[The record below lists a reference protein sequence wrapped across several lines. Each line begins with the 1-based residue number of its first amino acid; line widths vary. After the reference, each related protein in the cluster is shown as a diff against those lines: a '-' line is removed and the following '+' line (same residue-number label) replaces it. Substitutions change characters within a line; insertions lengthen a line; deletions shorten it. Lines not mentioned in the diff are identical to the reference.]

1 MARNDALKAAIVA
14 AGLSFADLAERC
26 DVDAKTVQRWVSRG
40 RVPHPRSRV
49 RVAEVLGEDVGVLW
63 PEMIRRA
70 VKVGSDRELLGVYP
84 RRADLPQSVF
94 RDAIGRASS
103 RLWFGGY
110 TSYFLWLEMPGVSAT
125 LEAKASAGA
134 DLRFLLGDPDSPVT
148 AERERIEATPLTLS
162 TRIAMTRAELSKVGT
177 VIPVRFSTR
186 HLAMSVW
193 VFDEEAI
200 VATHIGAGL
209 GQDSVTLHLRRC
221 QDGGAFDRYVEHFES
236 LWTDGKPAP
245 QH

>member
-1 MARNDALKAAIVA
+1 MRA
-14 AGLSFADLAERC
+14 
-26 DVDAKTVQRWVSRG
+26 
-40 RVPHPRSRV
+40 
-49 RVAEVLGEDVGVLW
+49 AEVSGEDVRVLW

-70 VKVGSDRELLGVYP
+70 VKVGSDRELIGIYP
-84 RRADLPQSVF
+84 RRADLPRPAF
-94 RDAIGRASS
+94 RDAIGQASS

-110 TSYFLWLEMPGVSAT
+110 TSYFLWLEVPGISAT

-162 TRIAMTRAELSKVGT
+162 TRIAMTRAELSKVGAT
-177 VIPVRFSTR
+177 IPVRFSTR

-193 VFDEEAI
+193 LFDEEAI

-209 GQDSVTLHLRRC
+209 GQDSVTLHLRRR

>member
-1 MARNDALKAAIVA
+1 MRA
-14 AGLSFADLAERC
+14 
-26 DVDAKTVQRWVSRG
+26 
-40 RVPHPRSRV
+40 
-49 RVAEVLGEDVGVLW
+49 AEVSGEDVGVLW

-70 VKVGSDRELLGVYP
+70 VKVGSDRELVGIYP
-84 RRADLPQSVF
+84 RRADLPRSVF

-162 TRIAMTRAELSKVGT
+162 TRIAMTRAELNKVGT
-177 VIPVRFSTR
+177 VIPVRFSAR

-209 GQDSVTLHLRRC
+209 GQDSVTLHLRRW
-221 QDGGAFDRYVEHFES
+221 QDGGAFDRYIEHFES